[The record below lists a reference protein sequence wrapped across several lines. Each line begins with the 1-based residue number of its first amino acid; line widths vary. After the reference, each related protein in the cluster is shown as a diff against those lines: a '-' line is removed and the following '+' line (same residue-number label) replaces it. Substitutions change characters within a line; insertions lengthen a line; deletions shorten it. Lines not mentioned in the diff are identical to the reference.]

1 MSPEKVRGYNG
12 NGTLTHV
19 IVCCYA
25 VSFSSIYPHKMQAKC
40 TTVSRKKYLIAT
52 SDKPATIKKELC
64 YNESASLKEVTS
76 IFYKSAFSRTVLN

>member
-1 MSPEKVRGYNG
+1 
-12 NGTLTHV
+12 
-19 IVCCYA
+19 
-25 VSFSSIYPHKMQAKC
+25 MQAKC